1 MIFFDGGMG
10 TMLQRYGLS
19 TGDCPD
25 YYNIT
30 HPDIVQRIHK
40 EYADAGS
47 NYITTNTFGT
57 SPIKLADYDLADK
70 VEAIC
75 EAAVRNVRTACGNRV
90 KIAGDMGPTG
100 KFLSPLGDLSF
111 DETCENYY
119 RLAKALANAGAD
131 SLIIETIIDIQEMK
145 AALIAAKTACDLPVI
160 CQMT

>member
-90 KIAGDMGPTG
+90 KIAGD
-100 KFLSPLGDLSF
+100 
-111 DETCENYY
+111 
-119 RLAKALANAGAD
+119 
-131 SLIIETIIDIQEMK
+131 IDRK
-145 AALIAAKTACDLPVI
+145 SVV
-160 CQMT
+160 

>member
-30 HPDIVQRIHK
+30 HPEIVQRIHK

-57 SPIKLADYDLADK
+57 SPIKLSDYDLQDK
-70 VEAIC
+70 VEAIAA
-75 EAAVRNVRTACGNRV
+75 AAVRNVRTACGDRV
-90 KIAGDMGPTG
+90 KVAGDMGPTG
-100 KFLSPLGDLSF
+100 KFIHPLGDLSF

-119 RLAKALANAGAD
+119 RVAKALADAGV
-131 SLIIETIIDIQEMK
+131 TIAVAGSAVFGKEDRK
-145 AALIAAKTACDLPVI
+145 AAIESLKV
-160 CQMT
+160 

>member
-57 SPIKLADYDLADK
+57 PSSSQTMILRIRWKPSVKPL
-70 VEAIC
+70 C
-75 EAAVRNVRTACGNRV
+75 EMCVPPAEIV
-90 KIAGDMGPTG
+90 
-100 KFLSPLGDLSF
+100 
-111 DETCENYY
+111 
-119 RLAKALANAGAD
+119 
-131 SLIIETIIDIQEMK
+131 
-145 AALIAAKTACDLPVI
+145 
-160 CQMT
+160 

>member
-57 SPIKLADYDLADK
+57 SPIKLADYDLSDK

-75 EAAVRNVRTACGNRV
+75 EAAVRTTVWQ
-90 KIAGDMGPTG
+90 K
-100 KFLSPLGDLSF
+100 PLPMREQTRSSSRPSSTF
-111 DETCENYY
+111 
-119 RLAKALANAGAD
+119 RR
-131 SLIIETIIDIQEMK
+131 
-145 AALIAAKTACDLPVI
+145 
-160 CQMT
+160 